1 MTLATVANTRA
12 AQRSGLIEEL
22 RVALTARQVA
32 IEGGAL
38 DGVEVVSEGHIRE
51 ALDEIL
57 AGELPEL
64 DDRTA
69 EVRTPATVL
78 VEAECPRCHI
88 AQEIDVELGAVLT
101 TDSKSS
107 SLKLRAKATARI
119 HICGQMRMVGAS
131 DEVDGQEEAFE
142 LEDITGGETEPV
154 ADETRVGDMAD
165 PTFPDIRDEV
175 EVCPHPHC
183 ILPGDHSGQHELAKA
198 TGPADDEDPTSGD
211 LLP

>member
-12 AQRSGLIEEL
+12 AQRAGLIEEL
-22 RVALTARQVA
+22 RAALTARQVA

-38 DGVEVVSEGHIRE
+38 DGVAVVSEGHIRE

-78 VEAECPRCHI
+78 VDAECPRCHI

-107 SLKLRAKATARI
+107 SLKLRAKATARV
-119 HICGQMRMVGAS
+119 HVCGQMRMVGAP
-131 DEVDGQEEAFE
+131 DEVEGQEAFE

-154 ADETRVGDMAD
+154 GDMAD
-165 PTFPDIRDEV
+165 STFPESAH
-175 EVCPHPHC
+175 EVCPRPRC
-183 ILPGDHSGQHELAKA
+183 ILPADHSGKHEVLAR
-198 TGPADDEDPTSGD
+198 GPGEDVDPTSGD

>member
-22 RVALTARQVA
+22 RAALMARSVA

-51 ALDEIL
+51 ALDEVL
-57 AGELPEL
+57 AGELPPL

-69 EVRTPATVL
+69 EVRTPSTVL
-78 VEAECPRCHI
+78 VDTECPRCHI

-119 HICGQMRMVGAS
+119 HVCGQMRMVGET
-131 DEVDGQEEAFE
+131 DVVDGQEEAFE
-142 LEDITGGETEPV
+142 LEDITGGEGDADVVATE
-154 ADETRVGDMAD
+154 G
-165 PTFPDIRDEV
+165 TFSV
-175 EVCPHPHC
+175 EICPNPKC
-183 ILPGDHSGQHELAKA
+183 LL
-198 TGPADDEDPTSGD
+198 PADHRGPHETLKDGD
-211 LLP
+211 QA